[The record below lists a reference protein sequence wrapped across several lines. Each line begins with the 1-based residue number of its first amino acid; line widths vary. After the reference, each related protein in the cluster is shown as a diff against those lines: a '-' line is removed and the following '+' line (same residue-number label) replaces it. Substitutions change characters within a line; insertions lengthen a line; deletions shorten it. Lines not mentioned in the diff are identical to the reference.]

1 MKSYLIVAAIL
12 ILLGGISLAY
22 DRLSVSEEIAVT
34 KTDPAGQT
42 VESSKVATVPP
53 WLAWGSIAAGFGVCG
68 AGTAKQMRISGK
80 KAFLSETPG
89 ANFKESN

>member
-1 MKSYLIVAAIL
+1 LKSYLIVAAIL
-12 ILLGGISLAY
+12 ILLGGIGLAY

-34 KTDPAGQT
+34 KTDPAEQT
-42 VESSKVATVPP
+42 VESNKAVSVPP
-53 WLAWGSIAAGFGVCG
+53 WLAWGSIVIGSAVCVAG
-68 AGTAKQMRISGK
+68 AAKQMRVSGR